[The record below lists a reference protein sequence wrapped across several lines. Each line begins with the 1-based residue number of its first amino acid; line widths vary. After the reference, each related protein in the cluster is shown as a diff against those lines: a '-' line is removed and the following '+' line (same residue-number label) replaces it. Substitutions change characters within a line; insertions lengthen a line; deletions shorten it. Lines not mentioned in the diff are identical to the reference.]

1 MNIISPS
8 KACALPLVLSE
19 ELACQVNGKSL
30 NKYAL
35 KNVNCFQV
43 QTRNSAHWTLTLVG
57 SKILIMNNVINQLC
71 VYVFS

>member
-1 MNIISPS
+1 MINIISPS

-19 ELACQVNGKSL
+19 ELVNGKSL

-35 KNVNCFQV
+35 KNVNCFQA
-43 QTRNSAHWTLTLVG
+43 QTRKYAHWTLTLVG
-57 SKILIMNNVINQLC
+57 NKIQIMNNVINQLC